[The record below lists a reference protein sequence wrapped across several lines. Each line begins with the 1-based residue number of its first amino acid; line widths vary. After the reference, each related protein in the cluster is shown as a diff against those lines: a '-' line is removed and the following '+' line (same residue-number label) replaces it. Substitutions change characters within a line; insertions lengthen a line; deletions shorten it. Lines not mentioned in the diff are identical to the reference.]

1 MQRMNKNK
9 DYLDL
14 SPIIKD
20 YIEYQLL
27 EQEKGKYKIKS
38 GMNFITWLWG
48 SGKTFFIEE
57 TLKYFKNPE
66 NHLWETENHLWETK
80 NHLWETKDY
89 LWKREFIRIDFSPR
103 NLETT
108 GSIYSHFLDTFI
120 SELLSKKYDPNL
132 KSYKSNLLKI
142 LGAWTGNN
150 YLDMF
155 FKLFNSPSENV
166 QDILKSI
173 NNSLQTTYKDYFI
186 VVVIDD
192 IDRVEKKD
200 LLNIGKI
207 LNLLKNLTDIQ
218 KEEKPDSNLI
228 CFYSADSNYLNN
240 FYLWDSQEEKGI
252 NFYQYFN
259 KFRDTQID
267 IYESTYE
274 NLITFLANSIIEI
287 KDNKGTRKTR
297 YLCKNLCDSLKEK
310 DIAVTIRDLLFL
322 KKEILGK
329 FQQNIDQ
336 AKKKLE
342 KYNDIISGEEYDSYF
357 YFWDTRVNI
366 FLLYLYTKS
375 VYEKD
380 PYILSDLKF
389 YSDKTGLRSH
399 NLRSEEARIREIK
412 DKHSFIFKH
421 LNLDHFWE
429 DKYNLIEKLIH
440 NQNDTKS
447 FSRYIFDAWKASI
460 IEKIKK
466 PDFDTD
472 NKFPE
477 IVNRLFS
484 PLEDMNEPIIKDIFE
499 SISNNR
505 SKDDHLVFSNF
516 FDNYIQIIRKYFTLL
531 RQHNWKDTEIEKWFI
546 NSTIDFFWM
555 FTDMDSSPI
564 KNVKDPD
571 WSLKE
576 ERSEKIKGLL
586 KEIREKDDSEKI
598 KGLLKE
604 IQEEDDSEKIK
615 ELLKEIQEKDD
626 SEKIKGLLKEIQEK
640 DDIVHQFI
648 FLYLILKT
656 HSYSKKNNKKDL
668 EELIE
673 SFSPSEIVNNS
684 KIVNNEDASIL
695 NLTKKFLEISS
706 NISCDDKVFIE
717 TLWTLL
723 RDLIHREWKDL
734 PLLRRFW
741 EEHSLLLLIY
751 SMIYRIDIPMEFSIS
766 EQDEEEKECY
776 KKIYQELLESKWW
789 NITDLIEQY
798 KDKILIQYS
807 YWGGKEVDL
816 LSNLEGKFFI
826 EDIPMKDISIEDI
839 SNSLNKLYW

>member
-1 MQRMNKNK
+1 MQRMNKIDDCLN
-9 DYLDL
+9 L

-27 EQEKGKYKIKS
+27 EQDEENGKYTIKS

-57 TLKYFKNPE
+57 TLK
-66 NHLWETENHLWETK
+66 HLKEP
-80 NHLWETKDY
+80 KDY
-89 LWKREFIRIDFSPR
+89 LWERKFIRIDFSPR

-108 GSIYSHFLDTFI
+108 ASIYSHFLDTFI
-120 SELLSKKYDPNL
+120 SELLSEKYDPNL
-132 KSYKSNLLKI
+132 KGYKSNLLKI

-150 YLDMF
+150 YIDMF

-173 NNSLQTTYKDYFI
+173 NNSLKTTYKDCFV

-240 FYLWDSQEEKGI
+240 FYLWDNQEEKGI

-329 FQQNIDQ
+329 FQQNINK
-336 AKKKLE
+336 AKEELE
-342 KYNDIISGEEYDSYF
+342 KYNDIIPQETIDSYF
-357 YFWDTRVNI
+357 YSWDSRVNI

-375 VYEKD
+375 MYEKD
-380 PYILSDLKF
+380 PYILSDLNF
-389 YSDKTGLRSH
+389 YSEKTDRWSH
-399 NLRSEEARIREIK
+399 NLQSENARIREIK
-412 DKHSFIFKH
+412 DKHSFIFQH

-440 NQNDTKS
+440 NQNDTES

-466 PDFDTD
+466 PDFHKD

-484 PLEDMNEPIIKDIFE
+484 PLEEWDNTVMGHIIKN
-499 SISNNR
+499 ISNNLGEDR
-505 SKDDHLVFSNF
+505 RLTASNF
-516 FDNYIQIIRKYFTLL
+516 FDNYIQIIKTYITLL
-531 RQHNWKDTEIEKWFI
+531 WEHNWKDTEREEWFI
-546 NSTIDFFWM
+546 YNTIECFSM
-555 FTDMDSSPI
+555 FTDMKSFPI
-564 KNVKDPD
+564 VNVKDPD
-571 WSLKE
+571 WSLKK
-576 ERSEKIKGLL
+576 ERSKKIK
-586 KEIREKDDSEKI
+586 R
-598 KGLLKE
+598 
-604 IQEEDDSEKIK
+604 
-615 ELLKEIQEKDD
+615 LLKEIQEKDD
-626 SEKIKGLLKEIQEK
+626 V
-640 DDIVHQFI
+640 VHQFI
-648 FLYLILKT
+648 FLYLILRT
-656 HSYSKKNNKKDL
+656 HSYSKQENKKDL

-684 KIVNNEDASIL
+684 KIVNNEEASIL
-695 NLTKKFLEISS
+695 NLTKKFLEIPS
-706 NISCDDKVFIE
+706 NISCDDKVFTE
-717 TLWTLL
+717 TLWILL
-723 RDLIHREWKDL
+723 YDLIHRDWKDL
-734 PLLRRFW
+734 PLLKRFW
-741 EEHSLLLLIY
+741 KENSLLLLIY
-751 SMIYRIDIPMEFSIS
+751 SMFCNVQSPIQFFPWEH
-766 EQDEEEKECY
+766 DEEQKECY
-776 KKIYQELLESKWW
+776 KKIYQELVKSKWW
-789 NITDLIEQY
+789 DIKPLIEEC
-798 KDKILIQYS
+798 KSKILIRCATTNQPR
-807 YWGGKEVDL
+807 GDINVNFLEDL
-816 LSNLEGKFFI
+816 
-826 EDIPMKDISIEDI
+826 EDKISIEDI
-839 SNSLNKLYW
+839 SNSLNKFYWTDGN

>member
-66 NHLWETENHLWETK
+66 NHLWES
-80 NHLWETKDY
+80 KDY

-142 LGAWTGNN
+142 VGAWTGNN

-155 FKLFNSPSENV
+155 FKLFNSSTDNIE
-166 QDILKSI
+166 DILKSI
-173 NNSLQTTYKDYFI
+173 NISLQTTYKDYFI
-186 VVVIDD
+186 VIVIDD
-192 IDRVEKKD
+192 IDRVEKTR

-218 KEEKPDSNLI
+218 KKEKADSNLI

-240 FYLWDSQEEKGI
+240 FYLWDRQEEKGI

-287 KDNKGTRKTR
+287 KDNKGTRETR

-336 AKKKLE
+336 AKRELE
-342 KYNDIISGEEYDSYF
+342 KYNDIISDEEYDSYF

-380 PYILSDLKF
+380 QYILSDLKF
-389 YSDKTGLRSH
+389 YSEKTDRWSH
-399 NLRSEEARIREIK
+399 NLQSENARIREIK
-412 DKHSFIFKH
+412 DKHSFIFQH
-421 LNLDHFWE
+421 LNLDHFWG

-447 FSRYIFDAWKASI
+447 FSRYIFDSWKASI

-466 PDFDTD
+466 PDFHRD

-484 PLEDMNEPIIKDIFE
+484 PLEEWYSSVMYYIIRN
-499 SISNNR
+499 ISNNLGEDR
-505 SKDDHLVFSNF
+505 RLTAGNF
-516 FDNYIQIIRKYFTLL
+516 FDNYIQIIKTYIPLL
-531 RQHNWKDTEIEKWFI
+531 WEHNWKDTEREESFI
-546 NSTIDFFWM
+546 YNTIKFFWI
-555 FTDMDSSPI
+555 FTDTEKFPI
-564 KNVKDPD
+564 VNIEDPD
-571 WSLKE
+571 WSLKK
-576 ERSEKIKGLL
+576 ERSEKIKGLF
-586 KEIREKDDSEKI
+586 E
-598 KGLLKE
+598 E
-604 IQEEDDSEKIK
+604 IQKNDN
-615 ELLKEIQEKDD
+615 
-626 SEKIKGLLKEIQEK
+626 
-640 DDIVHQFI
+640 IVYQFM
-648 FLYLILKT
+648 FLYLILRT
-656 HSYSKKNNKKDL
+656 HSYSKQENKKDL

-684 KIVNNEDASIL
+684 KIVNNEEASIL
-695 NLTKKFLEISS
+695 NLTKKFLEIPS

-717 TLWTLL
+717 TLSILL
-723 RDLIHREWKDL
+723 YDLIHRDWKDL
-734 PLLRRFW
+734 PLLKRFW
-741 EEHSLLLLIY
+741 EENSLLLLIY
-751 SMIYRIDIPMEFSIS
+751 SMICNVQLPIEFFLW
-766 EQDEEEKECY
+766 EQDKEQKECY
-776 KKIYQELLESKWW
+776 TKIYQELLKSQRGSIKP
-789 NITDLIEQY
+789 LI
-798 KDKILIQYS
+798 KKLKNKILIKY
-807 YWGGKEVDL
+807 KEWQDSRWATNTDF
-816 LSNLEGKFFI
+816 LSNLEDK
-826 EDIPMKDISIEDI
+826 ISIEDI
-839 SNSLNKLYW
+839 SDSLNSFYWQDNN

>member
-505 SKDDHLVFSNF
+505 SKDDHLIFSNF

-586 KEIREKDDSEKI
+586 KEI
-598 KGLLKE
+598 
-604 IQEEDDSEKIK
+604 QEEDDSEKIK
-615 ELLKEIQEKDD
+615 E
-626 SEKIKGLLKEIQEK
+626 LLKEIQEK